1 MPANSRWDLIRRLRV
16 KVDYYR
22 GDKGKSSRET
32 SVHIYQTTRR
42 HIPENTNLY
51 SDSRAIEKNLSDCF
65 FFPPFIYFFSYF
77 FSCFLFLMFSFYS
90 FVSFRVYYIICLFP
104 SSFVFLFRHSIS
116 LSFPPSTSVY
126 MLVTSVIYL
135 HTRTV
140 LYVDFL

>member
-51 SDSRAIEKNLSDCF
+51 SDSRAIEKKPLRLF
-65 FFPPFIYFFSYF
+65 LFPPFYLFFFVF
-77 FSCFLFLMFSFYS
+77 FFLLFISHVFFLLVRILPCLLYYLFISF
-90 FVSFRVYYIICLFP
+90 FLCILV
-104 SSFVFLFRHSIS
+104 SSFHFSLFSPFHFC
-116 LSFPPSTSVY
+116 LHACYVC
-126 MLVTSVIYL
+126 YL
-135 HTRTV
+135 LTHTYCP
-140 LYVDFL
+140 LC